1 MRHNRAFASRRPE
14 GTMQLARIEQLLIG
28 KAVAF
33 TRPGSR
39 SAIAKQPVEGAVAV
53 GVEGLEGDEQGDRR
67 VHGGPYKA
75 LHHYP
80 FEHYRN
86 WRDQLGDSPL
96 LQQPG
101 AFGENISTRGL
112 VEADLCL
119 GDLLRCG
126 DVLLQVAQTRQPCW
140 KLNDRFSVADMSLRV
155 QQSGMTGWY
164 YQVLEPGQL
173 QVGQALVLEQRPFPR
188 WPLTRV
194 MDVLYRRT
202 LERDALV
209 ELAELPLVPNW
220 RTLVERRLQANAV
233 EDWNKRLYGATDT

>member
-1 MRHNRAFASRRPE
+1 
-14 GTMQLARIEQLLIG
+14 MQLARIEQLLIG

-96 LQQPG
+96 LQQSGP
-101 AFGENISTRGL
+101 FGENIRTRGL

-119 GDLLRCG
+119 GDLLRELRHG
-126 DVLLQVAQTRQPCW
+126 SPAGQRTR
-140 KLNDRFSVADMSLRV
+140 
-155 QQSGMTGWY
+155 
-164 YQVLEPGQL
+164 
-173 QVGQALVLEQRPFPR
+173 
-188 WPLTRV
+188 
-194 MDVLYRRT
+194 
-202 LERDALV
+202 
-209 ELAELPLVPNW
+209 
-220 RTLVERRLQANAV
+220 ANAPV
-233 EDWNKRLYGATDT
+233 LMLSAQGDEIDRVLGLDRKSVV

>member
-1 MRHNRAFASRRPE
+1 
-14 GTMQLARIEQLLIG
+14 MQLARIEQLLIG

-112 VEADLCL
+112 VEADLC
-119 GDLLRCG
+119 
-126 DVLLQVAQTRQPCW
+126 TR
-140 KLNDRFSVADMSLRV
+140 RDMSATLKRSLSFQHGWRV
-155 QQSGMTGWY
+155 WATCSNTSPQRSRSPRQQSGMTGWY

-233 EDWNKRLYGATDT
+233 EDWNKRLYGATDV